1 MIPALLYFNSKI
13 FSLGEFKSGVFIR
26 RTGIKIVLQE
36 EFEVFEFR
44 RTGTPVIL
52 AIDYHLSS

>member
-1 MIPALLYFNSKI
+1 
-13 FSLGEFKSGVFIR
+13 LGEFKSGVFIR

-44 RTGTPVIL
+44 RDWDPCNFSYWLPLIFL
-52 AIDYHLSS
+52 